1 MAINAA
7 ALSLIKRFEGLKTT
21 AYYCAA
27 HVPTIGFGHT
37 ATVKAS
43 DVGVKKITEA
53 QAEKLLQDD
62 LKRFE
67 ADVSRLVKVPINENQ
82 FGALVSF
89 CYNIGTGAFASST
102 LLKLLNAGRTKEAA
116 AQFERWNKGGG
127 RILAGLTARRAAERM
142 LFDTPIIAAPKS
154 EKRPTASTKKAPR

>member
-21 AYYCAA
+21 AYFCPA
-27 HVPTIGFGHT
+27 HIPTIGFGHT
-37 ATVKAS
+37 ATVKAG

-67 ADVSRLVKVPINENQ
+67 ADVTRLVKVSINENQ

-89 CYNIGTGAFASST
+89 AYNIGVGAFAGST

-116 AQFERWNKGGG
+116 DQFARWNKAGS
-127 RILAGLTARRAAERM
+127 RELAGLTARRSAERL
-142 LFDTPIIAAPKS
+142 LFLAPIAAKKTVA
-154 EKRPTASTKKAPR
+154 KRVSK

>member
-21 AYYCAA
+21 AYYCPA
-27 HVPTIGFGHT
+27 HIPTIGFGHT
-37 ATVKAS
+37 ASVKAS

-67 ADVSRLVKVPINENQ
+67 ADVTRLVKVPINENQ
-82 FGALVSF
+82 FGALVSLV
-89 CYNIGTGAFASST
+89 YNIGTGAFAGST
-102 LLKLLNAGRTKEAA
+102 LLKLLNTGRISEAA
-116 AQFERWNKGGG
+116 EQFGRWNKGGG
-127 RILAGLTARRAAERM
+127 RVLAGLTARRAAERL
-142 LFDTPIIAAPKS
+142 LFLAPISKPK
-154 EKRPTASTKKAPR
+154 TVTKKVSK

>member
-27 HVPTIGFGHT
+27 HVPSIGFGHT

-89 CYNIGTGAFASST
+89 CYNIGTGAFAGST

-116 AQFERWNKGGG
+116 DQFARWNKAGG
-127 RILAGLTARRAAERM
+127 RILAGLTARRAAERL
-142 LFDTPIIAAPKS
+142 LFDAPAAKPKPIAAK
-154 EKRPTASTKKAPR
+154 KTATK